1 MPIVE
6 FKRSFGELICIKSI
20 PPFLRLLVANVVH
33 VVVLAAEVIVI
44 VAQVQGLVS
53 LVLGICIERSVIG
66 DN

>member
-1 MPIVE
+1 MI
-6 FKRSFGELICIKSI
+6 IKSF

-33 VVVLAAEVIVI
+33 VVGLAAEVIVI

>member
-33 VVVLAAEVIVI
+33 VVVLAAEFIVI

-53 LVLGICIERSVIG
+53 LVLGNCIERSVIG